1 MTALPLLSQS
11 LLALAAFACL
21 CLATPRHLH
30 RVHFATHPRRRRP
43 LLRWASI
50 LSLAGAWSIA
60 VSHRGW
66 GPGLVELLGTLT
78 LAAFVV
84 IGMATVRPSWL
95 RWVAVTGLLTG
106 GVGLTVIYAT

>member
-1 MTALPLLSQS
+1 MTALPLLSQY

-30 RVHFATHPRRRRP
+30 RVHLATHPRRRRQ
-43 LLRWASI
+43 LLRWAGS
-50 LSLAGAWSIA
+50 LSLAGALSIA
-60 VSHRGW
+60 VSDRGW

-84 IGMATVRPSWL
+84 IGLATVRPYWL
-95 RWVAVTGLLTG
+95 KWVAMTGLLAG
-106 GVGLTVIYAT
+106 GVGLTALYAT